1 VQLPEDP
8 TALRAEANAFRYR
21 PLTRVAVCRGPG
33 VGDDELACARA
44 AAAAIGVDVAV
55 VEEAALASLAPAVD
69 KVRILGEVA
78 DSTRLAALDSGAWVD
93 DISVAA
99 DPRREILRWVRE
111 QAVSETLHRHG
122 NISDRRPGL
131 PRRLGPD
138 DSA

>member
-1 VQLPEDP
+1 MPEDP

-21 PLTRVAVCRGPG
+21 PLTRVALGRGPG

-44 AAAAIGVDVAV
+44 AAAAVGVSVEV
-55 VEEAALASLAPAVD
+55 VDEAALVSLAPDVD
-69 KVRILGEVA
+69 KVRLLGEVA
-78 DSTRLAALDSGAWVD
+78 DSTRLAVLDTGAWVD
-93 DISVAA
+93 DIPVAA

-138 DSA
+138 DGA